1 MVEIHLRSAI
11 SPFTLIKRKDKTVS
25 DKQERQM
32 AHINKFEN
40 ALDELF
46 KKRTSWLRSAIGRK
60 KTGPPP
66 KITRRF
72 VKNGISNLQEIASN
86 ALANKLAKS
95 EFNKHALGKRAWH
108 IKGFVIDE
116 KKSLFEEWF
125 RKEFPNLIN
134 CIYVFWGNEKFIY
147 VGRTTV
153 YGGSRPSS
161 HFIKFWFKDVKR
173 IDIFPSETASQTP
186 KLECLAIHHF
196 DPVRNKKK
204 SATKKWTKKCP
215 LCAIH
220 KNIEE
225 ELRKTFKLK

>member
-1 MVEIHLRSAI
+1 
-11 SPFTLIKRKDKTVS
+11 
-25 DKQERQM
+25 M

-108 IKGFVIDE
+108 IKGFGIDE

-125 RKEFPNLIN
+125 RKVI
-134 CIYVFWGNEKFIY
+134 
-147 VGRTTV
+147 
-153 YGGSRPSS
+153 S
-161 HFIKFWFKDVKR
+161 
-173 IDIFPSETASQTP
+173 
-186 KLECLAIHHF
+186 KL
-196 DPVRNKKK
+196 NKLY
-204 SATKKWTKKCP
+204 
-215 LCAIH
+215 LCFLG
-220 KNIEE
+220 K
-225 ELRKTFKLK
+225 

>member
-1 MVEIHLRSAI
+1 
-11 SPFTLIKRKDKTVS
+11 
-25 DKQERQM
+25 M

-46 KKRTSWLRSAIGRK
+46 HKRTFWLRSAIGRK
-60 KTGPPP
+60 KPGPPP
-66 KITRRF
+66 KIIRRF
-72 VKNGISNLQEIASN
+72 VNNGISNLQEIVSN

-108 IKGFVIDE
+108 IKGFGIDE

-125 RKEFPNLIN
+125 GKEFPKLTNY
-134 CIYVFWGNEKFIY
+134 IYVFWGNEKCIY

-153 YGGSRPSS
+153 YGGRRHSS

-173 IDIFPSETASQTP
+173 IDIFPSEPAQTP

-204 SATKKWTKKCP
+204 AATKKWTKKCP

-225 ELRKTFKLK
+225 ELRKIFKLR

>member
-1 MVEIHLRSAI
+1 
-11 SPFTLIKRKDKTVS
+11 
-25 DKQERQM
+25 M

-46 KKRTSWLRSAIGRK
+46 NKRTSWLRSAIGRK

-173 IDIFPSETASQTP
+173 IDIFPSEPASQTP

-225 ELRKTFKLK
+225 ELRKIFKLK